1 MPEAVRLPATAAE
14 AILAHARQDAPLEA
28 CGLLVGRAGE
38 IVRVTATGNHEASP
52 ARYAIPPAQHFAVL
66 REARREGLQ
75 VIGAY
80 HSHPRGPAVPSAT
93 DLAEAFAGF
102 VFLIAGAEPDP
113 HLRAWQLVAGNFVEL
128 RLVRT

>member
-1 MPEAVRLPATAAE
+1 MPEAVRLPAAAAA
-14 AILAHARQDAPLEA
+14 AILAHARHDAPLEA

-38 IVRVTATGNHEASP
+38 VVRVAPTVNQDASP
-52 ARYAIPPAQHFAVL
+52 VRYAIPPEQHLAVL
-66 REARREGLQ
+66 REARRDGLQ

-80 HSHPRGPAVPSAT
+80 HSHPRGSAVPSAA
-93 DLAEAFAGF
+93 DRAEGFADF
-102 VFLIAGAEPDP
+102 VFVIAGGEPDP